1 MASPLT
7 QFLINKKNWLRI
19 RLGFLPEA
27 VDYSIANKYN
37 RMWMFMIQL
46 CFVLMIIVAVSGIV
60 LSLWYEPSSR
70 PITERNGTYVTL
82 AYAKETIIGKHG
94 DTLALKGEAFH
105 IPFVNNKGHDLKF
118 VDSTII
124 KKVNIVRTENGEPIR
139 ITAASSSVEVDITNR
154 HPLGAWVRGIHIWAV
169 HLFVGSLVLSVV
181 TILFLQAWRIPFE
194 LVWGLL
200 ILSAI
205 LIAGSAWSG
214 GILPWSRFSRI
225 SMEIVAGTIRTYVP
239 IWGEEISY
247 ALQNGEGVSEKTLP
261 RIFTLHAIVLP
272 ICIFSTFI
280 AIARIVKRLLS
291 ASNNRINNNPN
302 TFKLML
308 GSITLLVCLLSGLI
322 VPLRTGA
329 AFLPSDS
336 SFGVSVLS
344 NAKPAWYFLPLYKL
358 MNVVPADLLTITVLM
373 LLVLAVLLPVI
384 SKKIPKTLYYIG
396 TFATILIFV
405 WLGVL
410 GFIE

>member
-7 QFLINKKNWLRI
+7 QFINNKKNWLRI
-19 RLGFLPEA
+19 RLGLLPEDA
-27 VDYSIANKYN
+27 GYSIANNYN
-37 RMWMFMIQL
+37 RMWILMILL

-94 DTLALKGEAFH
+94 DTLALKGESFH
-105 IPFVNNKGHDLKF
+105 IPFADNKARDLKF

-124 KKVNIVRTENGEPIR
+124 KKIKIVRTDNGEPIR
-139 ITAASSSVEVDITNR
+139 VTAASSSVEVDITNR
-154 HPLGAWVRGIHIWAV
+154 HPLGVWIRGIHIWAV
-169 HLFVGSLVLSVV
+169 HLFVGSLVLSIV

-205 LIAGSAWSG
+205 LVAGSAWSG

-225 SMEIVAGTIRTYVP
+225 SMEIVTGTIRTYVP
-239 IWGEEISY
+239 IYGEEISY

-272 ICIFSTFI
+272 LCIFCTFA
-280 AIARIVKRLLS
+280 AIARIVKRLLV
-291 ASNNRINNNPN
+291 ASNTAINNNSN
-302 TFKLML
+302 TLKLML
-308 GSITLLVCLLSGLI
+308 GSITLLVCLLSRFI
-322 VPLRTGA
+322 VPLRDGK

-336 SFGVSVLS
+336 SFIVSGIS
-344 NAKPAWYFLPLYKL
+344 DAKPAWYFLPFYKL
-358 MNVVPADLLTITVLM
+358 LSIVPADLLTITLLM
-373 LLVLAVLLPVI
+373 LLMLAVLLPVI